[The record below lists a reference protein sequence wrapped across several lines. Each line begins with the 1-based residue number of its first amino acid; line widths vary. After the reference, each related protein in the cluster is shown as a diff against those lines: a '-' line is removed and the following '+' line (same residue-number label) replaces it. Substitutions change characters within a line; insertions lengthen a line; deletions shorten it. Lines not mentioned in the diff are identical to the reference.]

1 MTDQTTDTP
10 ENENIGLAGVT
21 PVVIHKQYLK
31 DLSFENPNA
40 PDILKKVEQRPAM
53 DLNIGM
59 DVQRYEPDGAEGDF
73 YEVTLTVNAQAMRQ
87 DKAMFIAEVIYGA
100 VVSIKDLPEKQH
112 HPVLFIEVPQLLFP
126 FVRQI
131 LSSVTQ
137 NGGYMP
143 LQLAP
148 VDFKSMYLN
157 RFAQDKDESNAEKAE
172 NKD

>member
-1 MTDQTTDTP
+1 MTNKDENT
-10 ENENIGLAGVT
+10 ENENVGTVGLT
-21 PVVIHKQYLK
+21 PIVIHKQYLK

-40 PDILKKVEQRPAM
+40 PDILKKIEHRPEM

-59 DVQRYEPDGAEGDF
+59 DVQRYEENEAEGDF

-87 DKAMFIAEVIYGA
+87 DKAMFIAEVVYGA
-100 VVSIKDLPEKQH
+100 VVSINGLPEKQH
-112 HPVLFIEVPQLLFP
+112 HPIVFIEVPQLLFP
-126 FVRQI
+126 YVRQI
-131 LSSVTQ
+131 LSMVTQ

-157 RFAQDKDESNAEKAE
+157 RFAQNKAS
-172 NKD
+172 